1 VASIKFFIEFEQNIV
16 IIYLLDHVGRQNILF
31 IYLFIAESFNG
42 PQIKVLKKKFNFQV
56 GLFASHHVMS
66 S

>member
-42 PQIKVLKKKFNFQV
+42 PQIKVLKKKN
-56 GLFASHHVMS
+56 STS
-66 S
+66 K